1 MVRLG
6 MGGSWSSL
14 IEDRL
19 SFTTFEKTY
28 ANATDTDIVSKQLD
42 VYGYTYFMSPLVA
55 LFPGL
60 LSFYLLKFKR
70 NQYYSNLYTGKNGK
84 VKDLKSYKLVRW
96 WQ

>member
-6 MGGSWSSL
+6 MSGSSRFSMKKRTN
-14 IEDRL
+14 E
-19 SFTTFEKTY
+19 TTFEKTY

-70 NQYYSNLYTGKNGK
+70 NEYYSNLYTGKKGK
-84 VKDLKSYKLVRW
+84 TKDSNSYKLAP
-96 WQ
+96 

>member
-6 MGGSWSSL
+6 MGGSL
-14 IEDRL
+14 RL
-19 SFTTFEKTY
+19 SIINRINETTFEKTY

-70 NQYYSNLYTGKNGK
+70 NEYYSNLYTGEICKA
-84 VKDLKSYKLVRW
+84 KDSKSYKLVR
-96 WQ
+96 